1 MFSER
6 MALEATLRRERL
18 TSEAQ
23 IYRRLRPCRRA
34 RASRQAQLLSH
45 ILSHL
50 GDWMVVKGTAL
61 QRRYRHAVEPAG
73 RPNPAT
79 GGG

>member
-23 IYRRLRPCRRA
+23 IYRGLRPYPRA
-34 RASRQAQLLSH
+34 RARWQAQFLSH
-45 ILSHL
+45 LLSHL
-50 GDWMVVKGTAL
+50 GDWMVAKGTAL
-61 QRRYRHAVEPAG
+61 QRRYRHAVEPAR